1 MKKAMHD
8 KARDKRIIK
17 IIKSEIKKVMDLQAT
32 NTAEQNDGHKKNE
45 ETLELHNKR
54 ITTNEDLLVVLGD
67 NFAEN
72 DEKQKKQDECLDE
85 HDTRLKAQKSRL
97 DTAESDLNKL
107 DVKLVNSDKEQNN
120 HEGAIEDH
128 EETLKSMGKDL
139 AGVHEKA
146 NAVAILLDKPDEVA
160 DMTNKYSNIKTDLK
174 VRADQLREGKRIVGN
189 VHAGD
194 LIKFEE
200 PASKLKK
207 RDEDKADDQAAEVQG
222 STGGNDGNASNVN
235 ADGPPAAAPIP
246 ATDPASTRTES
257 TDRRRLPAN
266 YASMRPSEQALARR
280 RLMNRPNSHVV
291 VLEQLLGEI
300 NRLNATN

>member
-1 MKKAMHD
+1 MGKENK
-8 KARDKRIIK
+8 
-17 IIKSEIKKVMDLQAT
+17 EELQR
-32 NTAEQNDGHKKNE
+32 HNE
-45 ETLELHNKR
+45 R
-54 ITTNEDLLVVLGD
+54 ITTNEKLLVVHGD
-67 NFAEN
+67 NFADN

-174 VRADQLREGKRIVGN
+174 VRADQLRKGERIVGN

-194 LIKFEE
+194 
-200 PASKLKK
+200 
-207 RDEDKADDQAAEVQG
+207 
-222 STGGNDGNASNVN
+222 
-235 ADGPPAAAPIP
+235 
-246 ATDPASTRTES
+246 
-257 TDRRRLPAN
+257 
-266 YASMRPSEQALARR
+266 
-280 RLMNRPNSHVV
+280 
-291 VLEQLLGEI
+291 
-300 NRLNATN
+300 